1 MNTQILSY
9 SEVKK
14 VEEVKK
20 MEFSVERVATW
31 TLIFTNAYFL
41 AILIRSLLPGTL
53 F

>member
-14 VEEVKK
+14 VEEVRK

-31 TLIFTNAYFL
+31 TLVFTNAYFL
-41 AILIRSLLPGTL
+41 AILIKSVLHGGLL
-53 F
+53 